1 METNE
6 SSAANSEANSDTP
19 RTRRLFLGGAA
30 AGVTA
35 TALSTATG
43 IGAASASAA
52 EGDAREVNGLGWHD
66 VRGYGATGDG
76 TTDDTLAIQAAL
88 DACEPGNT
96 VYLPAGQYRT
106 SAPVT
111 IPPYVTLQ
119 GTHGGGENEWGAVDP
134 AFGLKPLPT
143 FDGDAVVLVLDKLTG
158 GYATKSV
165 EVRILQLTIDG
176 SALPAGGA
184 EVDGI
189 RAVGQVQHLQLR
201 DVQVRKVTGHGIN
214 TTYSAEPNGPQAP
227 FCLHFDRVSVLWPG
241 TFGIALNNCTDSVI
255 HDVYVL
261 GGNGAGWWIAGTGNS
276 TFTSCRA
283 EWSAKEG
290 FILRTWQG
298 IMQFSGCSTDR
309 NGYDGVNVENTD
321 GKGILQLSG
330 WAHPRRP
337 QRRYGRRRLRR
348 TEGAQHQGQG
358 SRRRPDRHGRERRRR
373 FPGGLPGPRGVR
385 RHLGLHRG
393 HFGLP
398 RRRGDRLARQRRQHG
413 LPEGGHCRPVVTMA
427 GNSRA
432 HHRPV

>member
-1 METNE
+1 METTQ
-6 SSAANSEANSDTP
+6 DTSP

-35 TALSTATG
+35 AALTTATG
-43 IGAASASAA
+43 VGAATATAA
-52 EGDAREVNGLGWHD
+52 EAGTNADAAKLNNLGWHD

-76 TTDDTLAIQAAL
+76 VTDDTLAIQAAL

-106 SAPVT
+106 SAPVK

-134 AFGLKPLPT
+134 EFGLKPLPG
-143 FDGDAVVLVLDKLTG
+143 FVGDAVILVLDKLSG

-165 EVRILQLTIDG
+165 EVRILQLTVDG
-176 SALPAGGA
+176 SALPANGA

-214 TTYSAEPNGPQAP
+214 TTYSAEPSGPQAP

-241 TFGIALNNCTDSVI
+241 SFGIALNNSTDSVI

-261 GGNGAGWWIAGTGNS
+261 GGNGAGWWIAGAGNS

-290 FILRTWQG
+290 FLMRTWQG
-298 IMQFSGCSTDR
+298 VIQFSGCSTDR
-309 NGYDGVNVENTD
+309 NGFDGIKVENTD
-321 GKGILQLSG
+321 RKGILQLSG
-330 WAHPRRP
+330 CRLTRD
-337 QRRYGRRRLRR
+337 GRNGGTGGGGYAGLKVRNTTAKVLA
-348 TEGAQHQGQG
+348 EGLIVTAGNDDDGSQGA
-358 SRRRPDRHGRERRRR
+358 SPA
-373 FPGGLPGPRGVR
+373 RGVS
-385 RHLGLHRG
+385 
-393 HFGLP
+393 
-398 RRRGDRLARQRRQHG
+398 
-413 LPEGGHCRPVVTMA
+413 A
-427 GNSRA
+427 GNSA
-432 HHRPV
+432 CTVVTSGFVDGVEVDWHDDGGNTLFQKGTTVVLS

>member
-6 SSAANSEANSDTP
+6 SSAANSNMP

-35 TALSTATG
+35 TALSATTG
-43 IGAASASAA
+43 IGAAPASAA
-52 EGDAREVNGLGWHD
+52 EGDAPEVNGLGWHD
-66 VRGYGATGDG
+66 VRGYGAAGDG

-106 SAPVT
+106 SAPVK

-134 AFGLKPLPT
+134 GFGLKPLPT

-241 TFGIALNNCTDSVI
+241 TYGIALNNCTDSVI

-298 IMQFSGCSTDR
+298 IIQFSGCSTDR
-309 NGYDGVNVENTD
+309 NGYDGINVENTD

-330 WAHPRRP
+330 CRLTRD
-337 QRRYGRRRLRR
+337 GRNGGTGGGGYAGLKVRNTKAKVLADGLIV
-348 TEGAQHQGQG
+348 TAGNDDDGSQGA
-358 SRRRPDRHGRERRRR
+358 SPA
-373 FPGGLPGPRGVR
+373 RGVSA
-385 RHLGLHRG
+385 GTS
-393 HFGLP
+393 
-398 RRRGDRLARQRRQHG
+398 A
-413 LPEGGHCRPVVTMA
+413 CTVVTSGFLDGVEIDWHDNG
-427 GNSRA
+427 GNTVFQKGATVVLS
-432 HHRPV
+432 

>member
-1 METNE
+1 MEDTQKNMRGTGY
-6 SSAANSEANSDTP
+6 DTP
-19 RTRRLFLGGAA
+19 RSRRLFLGGAA
-30 AGVTA
+30 VGVT
-35 TALSTATG
+35 TAALTG
-43 IGAASASAA
+43 IGAATATAA
-52 EGDAREVNGLGWHD
+52 EGDAPEVNGLGWHD

-106 SAPVT
+106 SAPVR

-119 GTHGGGENEWGAVDP
+119 GTHGGGENEWGAADP
-134 AFGLKPLPT
+134 AFGLKPLPGFT
-143 FDGDAVVLVLDKLTG
+143 GEAVVLVLDKLTG

-214 TTYSAEPNGPQAP
+214 TTYSTEPNGPQAP

-241 TFGIALNNCTDSVI
+241 TFGIALNNSTDSVL

-261 GGNGAGWWIAGTGNS
+261 GGNGSGWWIAGAGNS

-290 FILRTWQG
+290 FVLRTWQG
-298 IMQFSGCSTDR
+298 IIQFSGCSTDR
-309 NGYDGVNVENTD
+309 NGYDGINVQNTD

-330 WAHPRRP
+330 CRLTRD
-337 QRRYGRRRLRR
+337 GRNGGTGGGGYAGLKVRNTTAKVFADGLVV
-348 TEGAQHQGQG
+348 TAGNDDDGSLGA
-358 SRRRPDRHGRERRRR
+358 SPA
-373 FPGGLPGPRGVR
+373 RGVS
-385 RHLGLHRG
+385 
-393 HFGLP
+393 
-398 RRRGDRLARQRRQHG
+398 
-413 LPEGGHCRPVVTMA
+413 A
-427 GNSRA
+427 GNSA
-432 HHRPV
+432 CTVVSSGFVDGVEIDWHDDGGNTVFQKAATVVLS

>member
-1 METNE
+1 MGNTQNNAENT
-6 SSAANSEANSDTP
+6 AP

-30 AGVTA
+30 VGVT
-35 TALSTATG
+35 TAALTG
-43 IGAASASAA
+43 IGAATATTATAA
-52 EGDAREVNGLGWHD
+52 EGDAPEVNGLGWHD

-106 SAPVT
+106 SAPVK

-119 GTHGGGENEWGAVDP
+119 GTHGGGENEWGAADP
-134 AFGLKPLPT
+134 AFGLKPLPGFT
-143 FDGDAVVLVLDKLTG
+143 GEAVVLVLDQLRG

-176 SALPAGGA
+176 SALPVGGA

-214 TTYSAEPNGPQAP
+214 TTYNEAVPTGPQAP

-241 TFGIALNNCTDSVI
+241 TYGIALNNSTDSVL

-261 GGNGAGWWIAGTGNS
+261 GGNGSGWWIAGAGNS
-276 TFTSCRA
+276 TFSSCRA

-290 FILRTWQG
+290 FVLRTWQG
-298 IMQFSGCSTDR
+298 VVQFSGCSTDR
-309 NGYDGVNVENTD
+309 NGYDGINVQNTD
-321 GKGILQLSG
+321 SKGILQLSG
-330 WAHPRRP
+330 CRLTRD
-337 QRRYGRRRLRR
+337 GRNGGTGGGGYAGLKVRNTTAKVFADGLLV
-348 TEGAQHQGQG
+348 TAGNDDDGSLGA
-358 SRRRPDRHGRERRRR
+358 SPA
-373 FPGGLPGPRGVR
+373 RGVS
-385 RHLGLHRG
+385 
-393 HFGLP
+393 
-398 RRRGDRLARQRRQHG
+398 
-413 LPEGGHCRPVVTMA
+413 A
-427 GNSRA
+427 GNSA
-432 HHRPV
+432 CTVVSSGFVDGVEIDWHDDGGNTVFQKGATVVLS